1 MPAVPHDNRIQLPD
15 FNMRCPR
22 CDSKQIQRDYD
33 DAPALVSLVGMR
45 KLLCNRC
52 GTAFHGFD
60 PLGKLRRARATSDE
74 TFAFHR
80 QAPRYRAHLPTSVS
94 LIYTNGSETKA
105 TYSSPAKGHCDVIS
119 KMGMCVSLMG
129 SRFAE
134 SELSRVGRLF
144 LVRIDLPAARIE
156 AVVSNRNHHRIGE
169 SKKWILGVKVEQIA
183 EAEKTKLLTYLE
195 QRATEQPVV
204 ITD

>member
-1 MPAVPHDNRIQLPD
+1 VPHDNRIQLPD

-105 TYSSPAKGHCDVIS
+105 TYSSAAKGHCDVIS
-119 KMGMCVSLMG
+119 KMGMCLSLMG

-134 SELSRVGRLF
+134 AELSRVGRLL
-144 LVRIDLPAARIE
+144 LVRIDLPAVRIE